1 MELSATAA
9 GAARGCGSASRPPAF
24 EDESAPGLA
33 AVIAELANSIAI
45 VEPNSMKLPL
55 SFAPLRLAHAHRLI
69 ISARA
74 CHRYR

>member
-9 GAARGCGSASRPPAF
+9 GAARGCGSASRPPDF

-45 VEPNSMKLPL
+45 VDPNSMKLPL
-55 SFAPLRLAHAHRLI
+55 SFAPLRLVHARRPI

-74 CHRYR
+74 RHRYR